1 MIETKSSP
9 KANESV
15 WLWLLKILSGLL
27 IVFFLGTHFFINHLT
42 GTAEG
47 GQLTF
52 EEILKMY
59 TQPGYLVLEG
69 LFLTTVIS
77 HGLIGLRGVILDLN
91 LSRGVMRIL
100 DFLFIVVGI
109 TAVGYG
115 IWLLLTV
122 ASLY

>member
-9 KANESV
+9 KPNEGV

-52 EEILKMY
+52 QEILKMY
-59 TQPGYLVLEG
+59 TRPGYLILEG

-91 LSRGVMRIL
+91 LSRGIMKTL
-100 DFLFIVVGI
+100 DALFLLVGVV
-109 TAVGYG
+109 AVGYG
-115 IWLLLTV
+115 IWLLSAV

>member
-9 KANESV
+9 KANEGI
-15 WLWLLKILSGLL
+15 WLWLLKIFSGLL

-47 GQLTF
+47 GMLTF
-52 EEILKMY
+52 EEVLKMY
-59 TQPGYLVLEG
+59 TQPGYLILEG

-91 LSRGVMRIL
+91 LSRGVMKVL
-100 DFLFIVVGI
+100 DVLFILVWMI
-109 TAVGYG
+109 AVGWG
-115 IWLLLTV
+115 IWLLISV
-122 ASLY
+122 ASLV

>member
-1 MIETKSSP
+1 
-9 KANESV
+9 
-15 WLWLLKILSGLL
+15 
-27 IVFFLGTHFFINHLT
+27 
-42 GTAEG
+42 EG

>member
-15 WLWLLKILSGLL
+15 WLWLLKIISGLL

-47 GQLTF
+47 GMLTF
-52 EEILKMY
+52 EEVLKMY
-59 TQPGYLVLEG
+59 TQPGYLILEG
-69 LFLTTVIS
+69 LFITTVIS

-91 LSRGVMRIL
+91 LASGTMKVLDALFLIVGVGAI
-100 DFLFIVVGI
+100 
-109 TAVGYG
+109 GYG

-122 ASLY
+122 ASLV

>member
-9 KANESV
+9 KANERV
-15 WLWLLKILSGLL
+15 WLWLLKIISGLL

-47 GQLTF
+47 GMLTF
-52 EEILKMY
+52 EEVLKMY
-59 TQPGYLVLEG
+59 TQPGYLILEG

-77 HGLIGLRGVILDLN
+77 HGLIGLRGVILDLD
-91 LSRGVMRIL
+91 LSRGTMKVL
-100 DFLFIVVGI
+100 DVVFLLVGI
-109 TAVGYG
+109 GAVGYG

-122 ASLY
+122 ASMV

>member
-9 KANESV
+9 KANEGI
-15 WLWLLKILSGLL
+15 WLWLLKIFSGLL

-47 GQLTF
+47 GMLTF
-52 EEILKMY
+52 EEVLKMY
-59 TQPGYLVLEG
+59 TQPGYLILEG

-91 LSRGVMRIL
+91 LSRGVMKVL
-100 DFLFIVVGI
+100 DVLFMLVWMI
-109 TAVGYG
+109 AVGWG
-115 IWLLLTV
+115 IWLLISV
-122 ASLY
+122 ASLV